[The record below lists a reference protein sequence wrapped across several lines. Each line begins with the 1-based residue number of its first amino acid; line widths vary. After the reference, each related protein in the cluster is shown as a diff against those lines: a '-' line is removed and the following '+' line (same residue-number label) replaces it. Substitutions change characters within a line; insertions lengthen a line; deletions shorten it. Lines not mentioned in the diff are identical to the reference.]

1 METQVKVKVRY
12 CGPNADGDPRT
23 IEVLPSEV
31 AALEEGGLW
40 EVVKSRKSQGKEQEK
55 KEVTTDG

>member
-1 METQVKVKVRY
+1 MGDTIKVRY

-23 IEVLPSEV
+23 MQVLPGEV
-31 AALEEGGLW
+31 AALEKGGLW
-40 EVVKSRKSQGKEQEK
+40 EVVKIRKPQGKEQEK